1 VAVLIGGIVAFIVVV
16 GVVTAGALRRRSRD
30 DVHSVEH
37 YHRSMHT
44 LEEMQGHPSQPSGN
58 GQSAFPAPAF
68 RVGTPTVR
76 PIEPNETYQPPGP
89 QAAPPPV
96 TNPAEP
102 VMFDDEVRA
111 AGDEQ
116 VQPEDSDMRESRAI
130 HAINRPRRRLGA
142 PLAAIGAVAVLIVVL
157 VVTGLHTTTPSHH
170 AKASARDLARPAHR
184 SGASHPTTTT
194 TTAPPVVSLPSAPT
208 NQSATYQVAVASY
221 TLALSAN
228 GGECWVRATDAS
240 GTLLFT
246 GIISAGQSQ
255 TVPAAG
261 SVTVVAGAPSVF
273 AATVNGAPVTLPPGP
288 VAPFTLKF
296 VSAPPPGSG

>member
-16 GVVTAGALRRRSRD
+16 GVVTAVALRRRSQD

-44 LEEMQGHPSQPSGN
+44 LEEMRGHSSQPSGN
-58 GQSAFPAPAF
+58 GQSAFPASAF

-76 PIEPNETYQPPGP
+76 PIEPNEPHQQPVPP
-89 QAAPPPV
+89 AAPPPV
-96 TNPAEP
+96 TNPAER
-102 VMFDDEVRA
+102 VTFDDEVRA
-111 AGDEQ
+111 AVDEQ
-116 VQPEDSDMRESRAI
+116 VQPENSDLRESRAI

-170 AKASARDLARPAHR
+170 AKASARDLGRPAHR
-184 SGASHPTTTT
+184 SGGSHPTTTT
-194 TTAPPVVSLPSAPT
+194 TTAPPVVSPPSAST
-208 NQSATYQVAVASY
+208 DQSATYQVSVASY

-228 GGECWVRATDAS
+228 SGECWVRATDAS
-240 GTLLFT
+240 GTVLFT
-246 GIISAGQSQ
+246 GIIAAGQSQ
-255 TVPAAG
+255 TVPATG

-273 AATVNGAPVTLPPGP
+273 AATVNGAPVTLPSGP